1 MIYCKDWKTLN
12 YETKFKFIQDMTVE
26 FNSVFNIC
34 ESILVSQDAL
44 ISTSFEPSNEI
55 IKNPRMDSYQPFV
68 CSIRD
73 C

>member
-1 MIYCKDWKTLN
+1 
-12 YETKFKFIQDMTVE
+12 MTVE